1 MEVDIVLRDVR
12 RWTQNLYLSENLR
25 RRDEFGDKRIRKLG
39 QLFIEIGGMIDTEYI
54 KYRKQFSVRK
64 RLVRFMKDKFSQIT
78 NETQQKLKSLKN
90 KQNDDKNNNNNDEKN
105 NVDNNNKNKSK
116 NKKKRKKRKKSQK
129 NNNNN
134 NNHNK
139 DKKKKRKKKK
149 EDNKR
154 NVIFEE
160 KPSHIRCHTIDV
172 GMMKLNEHTPTLS
185 HNKSVDLEY

>member
-90 KQNDDKNNNNNDEKN
+90 KQNDDKNNNNDDKN